1 MSMLAKVEA
10 LRETAATAVGPV
22 KKAVTADL
30 EVAVHAL
37 LRDLAFRE
45 VDDAELQSVEESLS
59 THAVELK
66 LPLLRA
72 LGVSALHRAIV
83 LQPVLLE
90 RMRRMLAGVP
100 HAGAAGIIEKALG
113 ADIDA
118 STDLRALKCAMQVL
132 DFLQGD
138 GDLKKQLGD
147 GWDQGCK
154 LPAMHAESCNSAYN
168 RARKAATKL
177 EHELKAK
184 APEKPLAGTLCV
196 RYETSCGKKANAG
209 FDTSDTHDGRGFT
222 LTFDEI
228 DATLNIRADF
238 EGSIS
243 YTLVREDRENT
254 FDARVW
260 LGRERVEGR
269 DGPPLAPR
277 GGGTFCELTPSAQY
291 RIEVAGTRKEVVV
304 GVAAF
309 GNALKLNADDSAAGE
324 DKASCSCLWREH
336 VQRAVL
342 AVARPRRR
350 GLYRRAALAPG
361 DPPHSRSAAR
371 LRGYLPAA
379 GMVPAGAALGL
390 PTHRWG
396 NPCVSEYNCK
406 DWANRFAVAKRH
418 EKSG

>member
-1 MSMLAKVEA
+1 MSMLAKVDA
-10 LRETAATAVGPV
+10 LRETTATAVGPV
-22 KKAVTADL
+22 KKAVSADL

-45 VDDAELQSVEESLS
+45 VDEAERQSVEESLS
-59 THAVELK
+59 THAVALK

-90 RMRRMLAGVP
+90 RMRRMLSGVP
-100 HAGAAGIIEKALG
+100 HAGAAGILEKALG

-154 LPAMHAESCNSAYN
+154 LPAMHAESCNSMYN

-309 GNALKLNADDSAAGE
+309 GNALKLTEDDSAAGE
-324 DKASCSCLWREH
+324 DKASCSCLWRQH

-350 GLYRRAALAPG
+350 GLHRGAALATG
-361 DPPHSRSAAR
+361 DSSHSRSAAR

-379 GMVPAGAALGL
+379 LGWCRRGAALGS

-406 DWANRFAVAKRH
+406 DWANRFAVSKRH
-418 EKSG
+418 EKS

>member
-1 MSMLAKVEA
+1 MLTLPKTYQHSAADIVRSLNNTPAAPSWQTAVTAFLASAMSMLAKVEA

-22 KKAVTADL
+22 KKAVAADL

-45 VDDAELQSVEESLS
+45 VDEAERQSVEESLS
-59 THAVELK
+59 THAVALK

-72 LGVSALHRAIV
+72 LGVSALHRALV

-90 RMRRMLAGVP
+90 RMRRMLCGVP
-100 HAGAAGIIEKALG
+100 HAGAAGILEKALG

-147 GWDQGCK
+147 GWDQACK
-154 LPAMHAESCNSAYN
+154 LPAMHAESCNSTYN

-254 FDARVW
+254 FEARVW

-309 GNALKLNADDSAAGE
+309 GNALKLTEDDSAAGE
-324 DKASCSCLWREH
+324 DKASCSCL
-336 VQRAVL
+336 
-342 AVARPRRR
+342 
-350 GLYRRAALAPG
+350 
-361 DPPHSRSAAR
+361 
-371 LRGYLPAA
+371 
-379 GMVPAGAALGL
+379 
-390 PTHRWG
+390 WG